1 MGVLST
7 SFLLFCKFKVD
18 LKNKVYF
25 NEIKPGYPKWG
36 RKISAWEQEMS
47 VEKRDREVSEWQA
60 DPEKE
65 YICKYRNVTFLSLYY
80 TVHKHFPCESQSLRL
95 IN

>member
-1 MGVLST
+1 
-7 SFLLFCKFKVD
+7 
-18 LKNKVYF
+18 
-25 NEIKPGYPKWG
+25 
-36 RKISAWEQEMS
+36 MS

-65 YICKYRNVTFLSLYY
+65 YICKYRNVIFLPLYY
-80 TVHKHFPCESQSLRL
+80 MVHKHFPCESQSLRL